1 MELKNVKQRGSK
13 GFSIVELMVA
23 ILIGLIILAGVIQVV
38 ISSKTTFLGQEEM
51 SFIQENARYAVDLL
65 GKDLQSA
72 GYWGCAGP
80 SAKFA
85 MAAKPNAAA
94 PGLLGVQSLGGY
106 EGSDYAVMPEY
117 LKDKVRGISFPGAA
131 GTVYPDV
138 LIVRGAESVIAGI
151 TTHDGA
157 TITTNSGH
165 GLSDNAYF
173 VIVGEDCRR
182 LSIVQAKTASGE
194 EITYDTTGNYST
206 AIKPSL
212 LKASYDHTEA
222 YESYLP
228 GATVMEYGA
237 KAYFIGDSSAISG
250 FPALKRV
257 VFSGNSIRQE
267 ELALGVEDMQI
278 QYGVINS
285 DGSVRYKTAKQV
297 TDDGEWPLVGLVQ
310 VQLVFRSQSASSQ
323 PVTPQVFLGNT
334 YNDGFMRQLVSTTF
348 RLRNRI

>member
-65 GKDLQSA
+65 GKDIQSA
-72 GYWGCAGP
+72 GYWGCAGQG
-80 SAKFA
+80 AKFA
-85 MAAKPNAAA
+85 VAAKDNAAA
-94 PGLLGVQSLGGY
+94 PGLVGAQAVGGY
-106 EGSDYAVMPEY
+106 SGSQYATMPDY
-117 LKDKVRGISFPGAA
+117 LKTRVRGVGATTA
-131 GTVYPDV
+131 VYPDV
-138 LIVRGAESVIAGI
+138 LIVRGAENSITGI
-151 TTHDGA
+151 TDHDG
-157 TITTNSGH
+157 TKITTENAH
-165 GLSDNAYF
+165 GLSDGAYF
-173 VIVGEDCRR
+173 VIAGEDCRR
-182 LSIVQAKTASGE
+182 LSIVQAATASGNT
-194 EITYDTTGNYST
+194 ITYNATDNYST

-222 YESYLP
+222 YESYSK
-228 GATVMEYGA
+228 GATVMKYEA
-237 KAYFIGDSSAISG
+237 KAYFIGNSSAITG

-257 VFSGNSIRQE
+257 AFSGGGVQQE

-278 QYGVINS
+278 RYGVA
-285 DGSVRYKTAKQV
+285 GSGGVRYKSADEVTAA
-297 TDDGEWPLVGLVQ
+297 EWASVRSVQ
-310 VQLVFRSQSASSQ
+310 VQLVFRSQSASAQSAVEQ
-323 PVTPQVFLGNT
+323 EFLGKT

>member
-1 MELKNVKQRGSK
+1 MELKNVKQRSSK

-65 GKDLQSA
+65 GKDIQSA
-72 GYWGCAGP
+72 GYWGCAGQG
-80 SAKFA
+80 AKFA
-85 MAAKPNAAA
+85 VAAKDNAAA
-94 PGLLGVQSLGGY
+94 PGLVGAQAVGGY
-106 EGSDYAVMPEY
+106 SGSQYATMPDY
-117 LKDKVRGISFPGAA
+117 LKTRVRGVGATA
-131 GTVYPDV
+131 PVYSDV
-138 LIVRGAESVIAGI
+138 LIVRGAENSITGI
-151 TTHDGA
+151 TDHDGA
-157 TITTNSGH
+157 TITTNPDHDH

-173 VIVGEDCRR
+173 VIAGEDCRR
-182 LSIVQAKTASGE
+182 LSIVQAATASGNT
-194 EITYDTTGNYST
+194 ITYNATDNYST

-222 YESYLP
+222 YESYSK
-228 GATVMEYGA
+228 GATVMKYEA
-237 KAYFIGDSSAISG
+237 KAYFIGNSSAITG

-257 VFSGNSIRQE
+257 AFSGGGVQQE

-278 QYGVINS
+278 RYGVA
-285 DGSVRYKTAKQV
+285 GSGGVRYKSADEVTAA
-297 TDDGEWPLVGLVQ
+297 EWASVRSVQ
-310 VQLVFRSQSASSQ
+310 VQLVFRSQSASAQSAVEQ
-323 PVTPQVFLGNT
+323 EFLGKT